1 MIAASQY
8 YIAAPKDYIEIKAH
22 NYNDN
27 YNDFFLTFTFTFQS
41 SGKRHT
47 LIGIIKQHKHS
58 KLTLRDIL
66 DIGEENMA
74 QCGPKS
80 IQDLPLTLL
89 RKLAALERTAR
100 DTLLLESDTVS
111 RGEETM
117 DDIFGV
123 DAEDHVSNSINS
135 LDVLCVL
142 LNCSDL
148 FLQQE
153 IFSKMS
159 LCQFAAPLL
168 LPAGDGPECTFM
180 LWAMRDIVRSWRP
193 QASAGSRAFTE
204 ESLVNIPMPLFS
216 FVRLGQSKLSK
227 SKILN
232 QVFSPTQQYN
242 DFFIHENMAGG
253 NIDRQLSNG
262 LVEISWSFPVGKQTP
277 LNFPEPI
284 AVTNMHGNLELNKSQ
299 LAFLMQVS
307 AAVFVF
313 AETIN
318 ERESETLSQCSQSGT
333 ELYFIIT
340 PNGKCISKEAAESFK
355 KCFALMNVGPKN
367 IVMKDKVAND
377 AELVNKIR
385 DIMRNILRN
394 PCKRKTLEDMSH
406 SATEFGFQV
415 DESCSDCQTAKAHA
429 TQITKEIQDVVQY
442 KKETLKLQG
451 DLWKEVSQTEKELC
465 RMRKQGDLTIKQYK
479 SLLEKKLLEL
489 RNQQNR
495 HPLPTGMTLFISAIT
510 HFSQV
515 EKHYF
520 LKWMKFTLDSLTRKI
535 ILELRAEYKE
545 KIKSEMNKADK
556 VELLQLG
563 QQISDSSLGIE
574 HFLREMGQFY
584 ESEYSMVKTK
594 QISPTSRQFTDLPK
608 IAADLLLDGFPLE
621 LMDGDASNIPMQWV
635 TGILTELDNK
645 TGGKCR
651 MRVISVLGVQST
663 GKSTL
668 LNTMFGLQFPCASGR
683 CTRGA
688 FMTLINV
695 KENLVKNLGCEF
707 VLVIDTEGL
716 KAPEL
721 ASLDDSYE
729 HDNELATLVVGLS
742 DITITNIA
750 GENSA
755 DMKDILQ
762 IVVHAFL
769 RMKTIREKP
778 KCQFVHQNVS
788 DVSANDNIMSDRTK
802 ILEQLNEMTRTAA
815 NMEKMN
821 GITGFY
827 DIMNYNLERDNW
839 YIPGLWYG
847 DPPMASVNPGY
858 SENVYELKKYLF
870 EFMENEKSIRQPHNV
885 GDFIE
890 LIKRLWNSVKHENF
904 IFSFRNSLV
913 AEAYNQLAMKYSQW
927 EWDFRKEVQT
937 WLISTENTINNQSA
951 DKLHSG
957 LCVGYKDN
965 LNILLCEEEKKMLD
979 NLERYFESKSN
990 NVHLIEKRRAD
1001 FSQDVK
1007 CLRKEM
1013 ARTVAIKVD
1022 DVFRIQTQKYQLQ
1035 DIQNNYQRTIEVNVT
1050 SLLEKF
1056 RRNKDHPGDQEVKDT
1071 FESMWERTLSEL
1083 PRNPLEKRNISQEM
1097 LQEIRMDM
1105 ANRGSSINEKILTV
1119 QHLSEFG
1126 KKEFKVTESHVDI
1139 RWYSVI
1145 KQAKEW
1151 YTKEFNDKI
1160 YALASFLIRSCSE
1173 YVTEKV
1179 NTKGDF
1185 DRTYC
1190 RELIHKI
1197 SSRLSEK
1204 EFQNLHFTHGFE
1216 LDIKLHILGNAAPRF
1231 QVMHNMFLRE
1241 NDPVLCLQNLKPHYQ
1256 LLFENIFQKKDET
1269 QSRARQFCELCL
1281 KPAITKHIFQHIGND
1296 IVDDILDSRKGTEYR
1311 SRTFFQFSVLKQLL
1325 EQQDFSQFVLYIN
1338 SYQWFVKRWI
1348 IDHILD
1354 RYSDGQKLEKLQ
1366 VNILTRICK
1375 DIREVLHS
1383 QVLLNRTSVSD
1394 FVTQFCLML
1403 ESKLVIPQEAIKVIV
1418 FQNNTDIEQF
1428 SRDIEEFLT
1437 DTEKAMESELKSY
1450 RTEYVLFNASVKPEE
1465 ELFKKV
1471 FGCGKQCPFCKAPCE
1486 AGGDHHEEHFA
1497 SIHRPQGLGRCT
1509 SSYYINLLH
1518 SFLEMFSNADT
1529 AWRWHYYS
1537 EYRTVY
1543 PDWLI
1548 QPDPSITASDYWK
1561 FIFAKF
1567 NEEFAKEYEA
1577 KPDAQVAALH
1587 TDSDDTPASTAQEA
1601 ATLLVECA
1609 LIPLELRTKL
1619 KLVPSVNLYSSHSPN
1634 RIEENPE

>member
-1 MIAASQY
+1 MDPAAGT
-8 YIAAPKDYIEIKAH
+8 IERLIERLTEIYSEDSLCATLVP
-22 NYNDN
+22 NS
-27 YNDFFLTFTFTFQS
+27 FLTIDPDKDLHIGRAESPKERAERLLNYVLQRGDADYRKLLDQLETLRPRFPAL
-41 SGKRHT
+41 SGVLERERKRHT

-159 LCQFAAPLL
+159 LCQFAVPLL

-313 AETIN
+313 AENIN
-318 ERESETLSQCSQSGT
+318 ERESETLS
-333 ELYFIIT
+333 
-340 PNGKCISKEAAESFK
+340 
-355 KCFALMNVGPKN
+355 
-367 IVMKDKVAND
+367 
-377 AELVNKIR
+377 
-385 DIMRNILRN
+385 
-394 PCKRKTLEDMSH
+394 H
-406 SATEFGFQV
+406 
-415 DESCSDCQTAKAHA
+415 
-429 TQITKEIQDVVQY
+429 
-442 KKETLKLQG
+442 
-451 DLWKEVSQTEKELC
+451 
-465 RMRKQGDLTIKQYK
+465 
-479 SLLEKKLLEL
+479 
-489 RNQQNR
+489 
-495 HPLPTGMTLFISAIT
+495 
-510 HFSQV
+510 
-515 EKHYF
+515 
-520 LKWMKFTLDSLTRKI
+520 
-535 ILELRAEYKE
+535 
-545 KIKSEMNKADK
+545 
-556 VELLQLG
+556 
-563 QQISDSSLGIE
+563 SLGIE
-574 HFLREMGQFY
+574 HFLGEMGQFY

-594 QISPTSRQFTDLPK
+594 QISPTRQFTDLPK
-608 IAADLLLDGFPLE
+608 VAADLLLDGFPLE

-668 LNTMFGLQFPCASGR
+668 LNTMFGLQFPVASGR

-721 ASLDDSYE
+721 ASLEDSYE

-750 GENSA
+750 GENSV

-788 DVSANDNIMSDRTK
+788 DVSANDKNMRDRTK

-815 NMEKMN
+815 NMEKIS
-821 GITGFY
+821 GITGFH
-827 DIMNYNLERDNW
+827 DIMDYNLDLDSW

-847 DPPMASVNPGY
+847 VPPMASVSSGY
-858 SENVYELKKYLF
+858 SENVYELKKHLF
-870 EFMENEKSIRQPHNV
+870 EFMEKAKSIRQPHNI

-890 LIKRLWNSVKHENF
+890 WIKGLWNSVKHENF

-913 AEAYNQLAMKYSQW
+913 AEAYNHLAMKYSQW

-937 WLISTENTINNQSA
+937 WLISTENSMKNQSA
-951 DKLHSG
+951 DKLQPG
-957 LCVGYKDN
+957 LCVGYKDY

-990 NVHLIEKRRAD
+990 NVHLIERYRAD

-1013 ARTVAIKVD
+1013 AQSATVKVD

-1035 DIQNNYQRTIEVNVT
+1035 DIQNNYQRTIEENVT

-1097 LQEIRMDM
+1097 LQEIRIDM
-1105 ANRGSSINEKILTV
+1105 ANRGSSINEKILRV
-1119 QHLSEFG
+1119 KDLGEFG

-1139 RWYSVI
+1139 RWYSLI
-1145 KQAKEW
+1145 ERAKER

-1160 YALASFLIRSCSE
+1160 HALASFLIRSCSE

-1190 RELIHKI
+1190 RELLHKI

-1231 QVMHNMFLRE
+1231 QVMHDTFLRE

-1256 LLFENIFQKKDET
+1256 LLFKIIFKKKDET
-1269 QSRARQFCELCL
+1269 QSRTRQFCELCL
-1281 KPAITKHIFQHIGND
+1281 KPAIMKHIFQHIGND
-1296 IVDDILDSRKGTEYR
+1296 IVDDILDSRNGTEYR
-1311 SRTFFQFSVLKQLL
+1311 SRTFFQFSVLKKLL

-1518 SFLEMFSNADT
+1518 SFLEMYLHIHYSYRIQWGVDRRKPLSPSQRAKLETLSTDICSIQVKFGTRFSNADT

-1577 KPDAQVAALH
+1577 KPGDVPDTWLQITEEQALQ
-1587 TDSDDTPASTAQEA
+1587 S
-1601 ATLLVECA
+1601 
-1609 LIPLELRTKL
+1609 LREVYGYK
-1619 KLVPSVNLYSSHSPN
+1619 
-1634 RIEENPE
+1634 

>member
-1 MIAASQY
+1 MDPAAGT
-8 YIAAPKDYIEIKAH
+8 IERLIERLTEIYSEDSLCATLVP
-22 NYNDN
+22 NS
-27 YNDFFLTFTFTFQS
+27 FLTIDPDNDIHIGRAESPKERAERLLNYVLQRGDADYRKLLDQLETLRPRFPAL
-41 SGKRHT
+41 SGVLERERKRHT

-159 LCQFAAPLL
+159 LCQFAVPLL

-313 AETIN
+313 AENIN

-340 PNGKCISKEAAESFK
+340 PNGKCISREAAQSFK

-594 QISPTSRQFTDLPK
+594 QISPTRQFTDLPK
-608 IAADLLLDGFPLE
+608 VAADLLLDGFPLE

-668 LNTMFGLQFPCASGR
+668 LNTMFGLQFPVASGR

-721 ASLDDSYE
+721 ASLEDSYE

-750 GENSA
+750 GENSV

-788 DVSANDNIMSDRTK
+788 DVSANDKNMRDRTK

-815 NMEKMN
+815 NMEKIS
-821 GITGFY
+821 GITGFH
-827 DIMNYNLERDNW
+827 DIMDYNLDLDSW

-847 DPPMASVNPGY
+847 VPPMASVSSGY
-858 SENVYELKKYLF
+858 SENVYELKKHLF
-870 EFMENEKSIRQPHNV
+870 EFMEKAKSIRQPHNI

-890 LIKRLWNSVKHENF
+890 WIKGLWNSVKHENF

-913 AEAYNQLAMKYSQW
+913 AEAYNHLAMKYSQW

-937 WLISTENTINNQSA
+937 WLISTENSMKNQSA
-951 DKLHSG
+951 DKLQPG
-957 LCVGYKDN
+957 LCVGYKDY

-990 NVHLIEKRRAD
+990 NVHLIERYRAD

-1013 ARTVAIKVD
+1013 AQSATVKVD

-1035 DIQNNYQRTIEVNVT
+1035 DIQNNYQRTIEENVT

-1097 LQEIRMDM
+1097 LQEIRIDM
-1105 ANRGSSINEKILTV
+1105 ANRGSSINEKILRV
-1119 QHLSEFG
+1119 KDLGEFG

-1139 RWYSVI
+1139 RWYSLI
-1145 KQAKEW
+1145 ERAKER

-1160 YALASFLIRSCSE
+1160 HALASFLIRSCSE

-1190 RELIHKI
+1190 RELLHKI

-1231 QVMHNMFLRE
+1231 QVMHDTFLRE

-1256 LLFENIFQKKDET
+1256 LLFKIIFKKKDET
-1269 QSRARQFCELCL
+1269 QSRTRQFCELCL
-1281 KPAITKHIFQHIGND
+1281 KPAIMKHIFQHIGND
-1296 IVDDILDSRKGTEYR
+1296 IVDDILDSRNGTEYR
-1311 SRTFFQFSVLKQLL
+1311 SRTFFQFSVLKKLL

-1383 QVLLNRTSVSD
+1383 PELLNRTSVSD
-1394 FVTQFCLML
+1394 FLTQFCLML
-1403 ESKLVIPQEAIKVIV
+1403 ESKLVIPQETIKVIV
-1418 FQNNTDIEQF
+1418 FQNNTDIQQF

-1450 RTEYVLFNASVKPEE
+1450 RTEDVLFNASVKPEE

-1486 AGGDHHEEHFA
+1486 AGGTDHKEHFA
-1497 SIHRPQGLGRCT
+1497 SVHQPQGLGRCT
-1509 SSYYINLLH
+1509 SSYYRNWVH
-1518 SFLEMFSNADT
+1518 RFQEMYNFDRA
-1529 AWRWHYYS
+1529 H
-1537 EYRTVY
+1537 
-1543 PDWLI
+1543 
-1548 QPDPSITASDYWK
+1548 
-1561 FIFAKF
+1561 
-1567 NEEFAKEYEA
+1567 
-1577 KPDAQVAALH
+1577 ALPH
-1587 TDSDDTPASTAQEA
+1587 VWG
-1601 ATLLVECA
+1601 VE
-1609 LIPLELRTKL
+1609 K
-1619 KLVPSVNLYSSHSPN
+1619 
-1634 RIEENPE
+1634 